1 MSATRSRPPTI
12 TDIAR
17 QAGVS
22 TATVSYVLN
31 DTPGTRIPEATRRK
45 VTDAADELGYVPHA
59 SARSLRTG
67 RSDLVVYAMPAV
79 TLGPLAA
86 RFLAGFA
93 DELQNRGFTLVLHG
107 DGASRGV
114 RAARRW
120 ARLRPAAVI
129 AEGHRITDAAKDLMR
144 RSGTVL
150 VATGG
155 VPDPDLPTLV
165 MDHRAMGATAGR
177 HLGARGCRDVVAV
190 VPTEPALRDIG
201 EARAQGVEDGLRE
214 AAGSREDGGGR
225 GDAGG
230 RKGSGSREAAR
241 DREDDGSREAAG
253 TRRDGEG
260 RDDGGDGPN
269 GAGTGAATVRLT
281 PMEETPEDAGRIVRE
296 WVRDGLPDGVFG
308 YNDEH
313 AGLLLSA
320 LTDAGVDVPGRV
332 RLVGAD
338 DLPLCGML
346 RPRLSSVAL
355 RAEYAPAEA
364 ADRLVSL
371 IAGAEGAKEP
381 LRLWTPELHVRESS

>member
-1 MSATRSRPPTI
+1 MEAMSATRSRPPTI

-45 VTDAADELGYVPHA
+45 VTEAADELGYVPHA

-86 RFLAGFA
+86 RFLAGLA

-129 AEGHRITDAAKDLMR
+129 AEGHRLTDAAKDLMR

-150 VATGG
+150 VASGD

-165 MDHRAMGATAGR
+165 LDHRAMGAAAGR
-177 HLGARGCRDVVAV
+177 HLGARGCRDVAAV
-190 VPTEPALRDIG
+190 VPTEPTLRTMG
-201 EARAQGVEDGLRE
+201 EARAEGVGDGLRE
-214 AAGSREDGGGR
+214 AARE
-225 GDAGG
+225 
-230 RKGSGSREAAR
+230 
-241 DREDDGSREAAG
+241 REAAG
-253 TRRDGEG
+253 ERKDARGRKRSEAGEATEDQRRGVGDAQ
-260 RDDGGDGPN
+260 GGAD
-269 GAGTGAATVRLT
+269 GAGSDSAAVRLA
-281 PMEETPEDAGRIVRE
+281 PMEETPEDAKRVVRE

-346 RPRLSSVAL
+346 RPRLTSVAL

-364 ADRLVSL
+364 AERLVSL
-371 IAGAEGAKEP
+371 IAREEGADRP
-381 LRLWTPELHVRESS
+381 LRLWSPELRIRESS

>member
-31 DTPGTRIPEATRRK
+31 DTPGTRIPEATRRR
-45 VTDAADELGYVPHA
+45 VTEAADELGYVPHA

-86 RFLAGFA
+86 RFLAGLA

-129 AEGHRITDAAKDLMR
+129 AEGHRLTDAAKDLMR

-150 VATGG
+150 VASGG
-155 VPDPDLPTLV
+155 APDPDLPTLV
-165 MDHRAMGATAGR
+165 MDHRGMGAAAGR
-177 HLGARGCRDVVAV
+177 HLAGRGCRDVAAV
-190 VPTEPALRDIG
+190 VPAEPGLQAMG
-201 EARAQGVEDGLRE
+201 EARAEGVEEGLRE
-214 AAGSREDGGGR
+214 AAGGGDDGG
-225 GDAGG
+225 
-230 RKGSGSREAAR
+230 
-241 DREDDGSREAAG
+241 
-253 TRRDGEG
+253 
-260 RDDGGDGPN
+260 GGDGP
-269 GAGTGAATVRLT
+269 AVRRT
-281 PMEETPEDAGRIVRE
+281 PMEETPEDAGRIVRA

-313 AGLLLSA
+313 TGLLLSA
-320 LTDAGVDVPGRV
+320 LSDAGVEVPGRV
-332 RLVGAD
+332 RLGGAD
-338 DLPLCGML
+338 NLPLCGML
-346 RPRLSSVAL
+346 RPRLTSVAL
-355 RAEYAPAEA
+355 RAEYAPAET
-364 ADRLVSL
+364 ADRL
-371 IAGAEGAKEP
+371 GGG
-381 LRLWTPELHVRESS
+381 

>member
-31 DTPGTRIPEATRRK
+31 DTPGTRIPEATRRR
-45 VTDAADELGYVPHA
+45 VTEAADDLGYVPHA

-79 TLGPLAA
+79 TLGPFAA
-86 RFLAGFA
+86 RFLAGLA
-93 DELQNRGFTLVLHG
+93 DELQDRGFTLVLHG
-107 DGASRGV
+107 DSASRGV

-129 AEGHRITDAAKDLMR
+129 AEGHRLTDAARDLMR

-150 VATGG
+150 VALGG
-155 VPDPDLPTLV
+155 APEAGLPTLV
-165 MDHRAMGATAGR
+165 LDHRGMGEAAGR
-177 HLGARGCRDVVAV
+177 HLAGRGCRDVAAV
-190 VPTEPALRDIG
+190 IPAEPVLRDMG
-201 EARAQGVEDGLRE
+201 EARAVGVEEGLRGAVE
-214 AAGSREDGGGR
+214 

-230 RKGSGSREAAR
+230 GQS
-241 DREDDGSREAAG
+241 
-253 TRRDGEG
+253 RDGESA
-260 RDDGGDGPN
+260 DGD
-269 GAGTGAATVRLT
+269 AIAMRRT
-281 PMEETPEDAGRIVRE
+281 PMEETPEDAGRVVRE
-296 WVRDGLPDGVFG
+296 WIRDGLPDGVFG

-320 LTDAGVDVPGRV
+320 LIDAGVEVPGRV

-346 RPRLSSVAL
+346 RPRLTSVGL

-364 ADRLVSL
+364 AERLLSL
-371 IAGAEGAKEP
+371 ITGEEGADRP
-381 LRLWTPELHVRESS
+381 LRLWTPELRVRASS